1 MLKDKFLPVAQKLKE
16 NARQMEKEEAE
27 FYGEMRR
34 LARRDNTSVEGQV
47 QEVSNHIYLFFKFVC
62 YSFIMEWGC

>member
-34 LARRDNTSVEGQV
+34 QARRDNTSVEGQV
-47 QEVSNHIYLFFKFVC
+47 QEVTSYTCFYLLW
-62 YSFIMEWGC
+62 SW